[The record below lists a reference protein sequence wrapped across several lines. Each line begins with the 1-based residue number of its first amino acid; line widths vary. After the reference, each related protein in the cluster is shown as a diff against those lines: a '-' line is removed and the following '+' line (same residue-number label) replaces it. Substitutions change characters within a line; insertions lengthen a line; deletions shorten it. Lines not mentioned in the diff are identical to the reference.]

1 MKIASFVKTPAET
14 QSTFKMVEHINP
26 TVQNHPIRRIRLP
39 TDYHVLIPLVVQ
51 GLPPWI
57 EVRSIK
63 KHQQVPWAKGSVVY
77 LKGGTDLIC
86 SKEGGGVYILMG
98 GKNRVVA

>member
-1 MKIASFVKTPAET
+1 
-14 QSTFKMVEHINP
+14 MVERINP
-26 TVQNHPIRRIRLP
+26 TVQDHEFRRIRLP
-39 TDYHVLIPLVVQ
+39 TDYHVLIPLVIE

-63 KHQQVPWAKGSVVY
+63 QRQKVPWAKGSVVY
-77 LKGGTDLIC
+77 VKGGTDLIC

-98 GKNRVVA
+98 GRNKVVA